1 MTPIPGGVNDPL
13 RHTLQYRDTVTFQLG
28 VLKKNKRLH
37 SNVQHANLLLVLLLL
52 LLLLNRLSF
61 LLFFIRSAEVGAAV
75 AYMAPRPYA
84 H

>member
-37 SNVQHANLLLVLLLL
+37 SNVQHASPP
-52 LLLLNRLSF
+52 RPPPPPPPPQSF
-61 LLFFIRSAEVGAAV
+61 VIFIVFHSAEVGAAV